1 MLPLKGKQLIVGGES
16 READALIE
24 VKAIGSG
31 IDAKIY
37 GPCLISCLDNKEQ
50 KKNAKDEK
58 KNHVKVCQRERR
70 ERLH

>member
-1 MLPLKGKQLIVGGES
+1 MCSSDL
-16 READALIE
+16 E

-58 KNHVKVCQRERR
+58 KNHVKVCQRERE
-70 ERLH
+70 ERDCIE